1 MGSYPVSALILETW
15 LIAEIP
21 SHENG
26 RNRGGKTHSISARV
40 PEGKKRK
47 RVSALSQKIKEI
59 ELERERGEGSERAGG
74 REYRFLW
81 ISKGVTLVSTDGDK
95 YQDSIEVLLFVLF
108 FPMQCR

>member
-26 RNRGGKTHSISARV
+26 RNRGGKTHSISARS
-40 PEGKKRK
+40 PEGKKR

-59 ELERERGEGSERAGG
+59 ELEREGE
-74 REYRFLW
+74 
-81 ISKGVTLVSTDGDK
+81 
-95 YQDSIEVLLFVLF
+95 
-108 FPMQCR
+108 